1 MIDWPDPLVM
11 DLARRRAI
19 IFLGAGVS
27 KNSES
32 VVESGRRPPSWEEF
46 LTSAIALCPRP
57 KRHIQSLVKQQKYL
71 VACGVL
77 KEKLDEKWNE
87 LVHSEFV
94 EPKFQTAEIHR
105 DIFKLD
111 SRLILTQNV
120 DKIYDAY
127 AASESSGTIY
137 IKDYSKADIGL
148 VVRGDRRSV
157 LKAHGSVDTPG
168 EMIFTAEEYAKAR
181 YQHSRFFLLL
191 DALSVTHTFLFIG
204 CGLSDPDVHLM
215 LERNFHFFP
224 GSRPHYMVTPNNSAH
239 ADVQACHKRNMNL
252 RFLTYR
258 PTNHHEQL
266 GAGLK
271 NLVTLV
277 DEARDKLAQT
287 RDW

>member
-1 MIDWPDPLVM
+1 MIDWPDSLVM
-11 DLARRRAI
+11 DVARRRAI

-27 KNSES
+27 KNSVSEVDS
-32 VVESGRRPPSWEEF
+32 TKRPPSWEEF
-46 LTSAIALCPRP
+46 LKIAIEVCPKP
-57 KRHIQSLVKQQKYL
+57 KRHIQSLVKQQQYL

-77 KEKLDEKWNE
+77 KNKLDEKWSE
-87 LVHSEFV
+87 LIHSEFV

-111 SRLILTQNV
+111 SRLILTQNM
-120 DKIYDAY
+120 DKIYDTY
-127 AASESSGTIY
+127 AAIESGGTIY

-157 LKAHGSVDTPG
+157 LKAHGSVDTPS
-168 EMIFTAEEYAKAR
+168 EMIFTAEEYATAK
-181 YQHSRFFLLL
+181 YQHGRFFLLL

-204 CGLSDPDVHLM
+204 CGLNDPDVQLM

-224 GSRPHYMVTPNNSAH
+224 GSRPHYMVMPNNSVH
-239 ADVQACHKRNMNL
+239 NDVQACHKRNMNI
-252 RFLTYR
+252 RFLTYHPR
-258 PTNHHEQL
+258 NYHAEL
-266 GAGLK
+266 GTGVK

-277 DEARDKLAQT
+277 DEARETLSQT